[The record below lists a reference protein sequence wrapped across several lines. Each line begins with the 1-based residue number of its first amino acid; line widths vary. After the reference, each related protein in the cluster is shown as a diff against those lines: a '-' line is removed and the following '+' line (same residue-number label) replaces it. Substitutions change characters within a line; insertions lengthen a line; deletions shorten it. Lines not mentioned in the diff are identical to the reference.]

1 MRLLAALA
9 VVVDHAGYYT
19 QERLDPAAFHW
30 IEGGKGVDLF
40 FVISGFVMIVT
51 SRSLQSLDDG
61 WIRFSLH
68 RIVRIVPLYWTVT
81 TIKALSVIVLPS
93 AALHADLTLYNYFT
107 SLFFVPA
114 YNSAGNVHPLLHP
127 GWTLNFEM
135 FFYALFALT
144 MFLRWNP
151 LVMLGSIFLTLS
163 ASSVFV
169 TPQWPPI
176 SFYFDS
182 ITLDFLFGMV
192 LAMRAGDM
200 ARRPLVGVFALA
212 IGLVLLFSPS
222 VSDVFPAAP
231 RCLANGLPA
240 ALAIWGALN
249 LEGIARKYN
258 HRLADIGAEASYAMY
273 LVPPIVAP
281 GVPVLFHRLGF
292 GNPSICILVT
302 IITSVLAGV
311 LVTKFFDLPL
321 TNWIRR
327 TFLAAYFSR
336 PREVYQFAK
345 AG

>member
-1 MRLLAALA
+1 
-9 VVVDHAGYYT
+9 
-19 QERLDPAAFHW
+19 
-30 IEGGKGVDLF
+30 
-40 FVISGFVMIVT
+40 
-51 SRSLQSLDDG
+51 
-61 WIRFSLH
+61 
-68 RIVRIVPLYWTVT
+68 
-81 TIKALSVIVLPS
+81 LPS
-93 AALHADLTLYNYFT
+93 AALHADLTLYNYFA

-114 YNSAGNVHPLLHP
+114 HNNAGNIHPILHP

-144 MFLRWNP
+144 LFLRWNP

-182 ITLDFLFGMV
+182 ITLNFLFGMV
-192 LAMRAGDM
+192 LAVRAKDM
-200 ARRPLVGVFALA
+200 ALRPLVGVFALA
-212 IGLVLLFSPS
+212 IGLILLFGSFI
-222 VSDVFPAAP
+222 SDAFPAAP

-249 LEGIARKYN
+249 LEGIARKYS
-258 HRLADIGAEASYAMY
+258 HRLIDIGAEASYAMY
-273 LVPPIVAP
+273 LVPPITAP
-281 GVPVLFHRLGF
+281 GIPVMFHRLGF
-292 GNPSICILVT
+292 SNPTVCILVT
-302 IITSVLAGV
+302 IIASVLAGV

-336 PREVYQFAK
+336 PQEAYQFAK
-345 AG
+345 AGQSRAAPAGRTM